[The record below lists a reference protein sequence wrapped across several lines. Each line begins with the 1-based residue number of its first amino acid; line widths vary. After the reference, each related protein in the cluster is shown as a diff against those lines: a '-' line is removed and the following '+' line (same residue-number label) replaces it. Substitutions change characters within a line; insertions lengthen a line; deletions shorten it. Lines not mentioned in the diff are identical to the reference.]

1 MRKSAMRLATL
12 RRIARRNRGGINR
25 RGRADVR
32 LVSSSAS
39 KGFIVK
45 RKQSSIQTQIVNNT
59 RALSTHAEAKAE
71 EAQQEGVSG
80 PSYGTQAIL
89 ETFASCKAQGRPAF
103 VAYTTIGY
111 PTEKETLDVMHG
123 LVKGGADIIELGVPF
138 TDPLADGPTIQT
150 SNQVALDNGIISID
164 QCLSVVKKA
173 RAEGITVPLV
183 LMGYYNPFLM
193 YGEQRL
199 MEAVREAGADG
210 FIVVDLPPEEAASFK
225 RSASS
230 EGLSYIPL
238 IAPTTTEDRV
248 RVLLSHAD
256 SFVYAVALTGV
267 TGARKSNDSNLPEL
281 LGRIKKYSDLPVAA
295 GFGVSS
301 HAQFQ
306 DAGAQC
312 DGVIVGSAIINEIK
326 ESPQGQIRPHLSSFC
341 AELTGRDLEEIA
353 KTSAADRAA
362 PPVGAADSKRPA
374 EKEGRKAEEEEEGI
388 SALGEAKHRFGEFG
402 GRYVPETLMEPL
414 EELERVYAAV
424 QHDEKFIKECE
435 EFYAYI
441 GRPTPLHLADRLTEH
456 AGGANIWLK
465 REDLNHT
472 GAHKINNAI
481 CQALLAKRLGKKRII
496 AETGAGQHGV
506 ATATACAKLKMECIV
521 YMGAADVERQALN
534 VFRMEML
541 GAKVI
546 AVESGSRTLKD
557 AINEAMRDWVTNI
570 RTTHYLVGSAIGP
583 YPFPTIV
590 RDFQSIIGRESRAQM
605 LEKAGKLPDAVIAC
619 VGGGS
624 NAIGMFYPFKD
635 DEDVQLIGVE
645 AAGDGIDTNQHSA
658 TLSKGVP
665 GVLHGTR
672 TYLLQEQTGQI
683 TGTHSISAGLD
694 YPGVGPEH
702 ADMKFTGRAQYK
714 PVDDRQALL
723 GFKATTMH
731 EGIIPALETAHALY
745 QAIEEAKT
753 MGEGKDILV
762 CLSGRGDKDINT
774 IRKSLP
780 KFGCKLNVRMIPDQ
794 N

>member
-1 MRKSAMRLATL
+1 
-12 RRIARRNRGGINR
+12 
-25 RGRADVR
+25 
-32 LVSSSAS
+32 
-39 KGFIVK
+39 
-45 RKQSSIQTQIVNNT
+45 
-59 RALSTHAEAKAE
+59 
-71 EAQQEGVSG
+71 
-80 PSYGTQAIL
+80 
-89 ETFASCKAQGRPAF
+89 
-103 VAYTTIGY
+103 
-111 PTEKETLDVMHG
+111 MHG

-267 TGARKSNDSNLPEL
+267 TEARRPLPGEWRQL
-281 LGRIKKYSDLPVAA
+281 GSRVRERERERERGRGYITECYKNINTFHQTHPGRI
-295 GFGVSS
+295 
-301 HAQFQ
+301 
-306 DAGAQC
+306 
-312 DGVIVGSAIINEIK
+312 
-326 ESPQGQIRPHLSSFC
+326 LSFP
-341 AELTGRDLEEIA
+341 LFKGPPWGG
-353 KTSAADRAA
+353 DRAA

-541 GAKVI
+541 AGAKVI

-557 AINEAMRDWVTNI
+557 AINEAMRDWVVTNI